1 MLQAILTG
9 LGIASPWLMRGAP
22 HIARGGKALWNL
34 GKGLNTAAGRRRAGQ
49 AIYGRGTPSGPP
61 RFDPS
66 GMPIPGTP
74 GVPPGLVNRAGTAI
88 AGRPNWQ
95 KSLGGGA
102 LGLGAGYLLESD
114 PEEQV
119 PGVTGMPAQIPGYG
133 PSAAPGFTSNLP
145 SYAERAK
152 ANRAELMENMST
164 IIKHSMLLQFQN
176 PGRKNSYMKDAIGL
190 MKMTAEADNDV
201 EVALMIDEV
210 FKDKKVPKTAKTI
223 YKRMIAAGASP
234 KEASEV
240 SGYTLDIEETEAKA
254 AADYAR
260 ARDPS
265 KLMSKKEMKWQSIL
279 RQAQTDL
286 DGAATTLAQA
296 WGAGTDLKLQDYY
309 AGYETRDFQ
318 ELKDLALE
326 LLGGGTRGATQAGGS
341 GILTIDKS

>member
-1 MLQAILTG
+1 MVWPVIAGG
-9 LGIASPWLMRGAP
+9 LLAAAPWLIKGAPAMGRGA
-22 HIARGGKALWNL
+22 KALWGL
-34 GKGLNTAAGRRRAGQ
+34 GRGMGTPAGRAAAGDALVSGTGRASK
-49 AIYGRGTPSGPP
+49 YVREN
-61 RFDPS
+61 
-66 GMPIPGTP
+66 PI
-74 GVPPGLVNRAGTAI
+74 
-88 AGRPNWQ
+88 
-95 KSLGGGA
+95 KSSI
-102 LGLGAGYLLESD
+102 GLGAGGLVAGSMFEGD

-133 PSAAPGFTSNLP
+133 PQAAPEFTSNLP
-145 SYAERAK
+145 SYTERAQ
-152 ANRAELMENMST
+152 ANRAKFMGSMST
-164 IIKHSMLLQFQN
+164 IIKHSMLLSFQN
-176 PGRKNSYMKDAIGL
+176 PGRKNSYMKDAIE
-190 MKMTAEADNDV
+190 MIKMGAMQDNEV
-201 EVALMIDEV
+201 EVARMIDEV

-240 SGYTLDIEETEAKA
+240 SDYTLDIEGKEAKA

-260 ARDPS
+260 ANDPS

-296 WGAGTDLKLQDYY
+296 WAAGTDLKLQDYY

-326 LLGGGTRGATQAGGS
+326 LLGGGARGATQAGGS